1 MTTPEQ
7 IYNEYIKLS
16 DSELNKVFGIYEN
29 AKKDLHQNVQQINE
43 LKAKPKLTKKEQDEL
58 KTLQEESAIIEEDL
72 KQFKID
78 TDIAKRVLKERVQK
92 RKYAVNTATTGLLS
106 VATIIANQEQE
117 KNIYKFFSS
126 KSEQDLYGILHQIKS
141 EKDEQ
146 EALLS
151 KLKSDAAIFAR
162 KKRGWVNQ
170 NEYSAREKRYE
181 ELKAKELERNTVYRI
196 INKILD
202 DRGLGAVKEEEEAPK
217 SVQQSTIAPTHLTDD
232 VLKHLQ
238 SDIAN
243 KIHDYQEKIA
253 RLQLL
258 DNLPADKKQEEVIK
272 GEIERLAKIVETE
285 FQDIDTVY
293 DEFDLYKQELIN
305 RGIVKATTH
314 VQTQTEHQKILL
326 DQAREI
332 IQKYPDLK
340 DNIIKIMLSEH
351 LKQGNVQKS
360 DIETIRD
367 LYTTVGQPV
376 MFNPPISQRIKPQP
390 NLLMRRPTRIED
402 YENLVPST
410 YAITVRF

>member
-16 DSELNKVFGIYEN
+16 DSELNKVFWIYEN
-29 AKKDLHQNVQQINE
+29 ANKDLHQNVQQINE

-126 KSEQDLYGILHQIKS
+126 KSEQELYGILHQIKS

-151 KLKSDAAIFAR
+151 RLKNDAAIFAR

-181 ELKAKELERNTVYRI
+181 ELKAKELEHNTVYRI

-217 SVQQSTIAPTHLTDD
+217 SVQQ
-232 VLKHLQ
+232 
-238 SDIAN
+238 
-243 KIHDYQEKIA
+243 
-253 RLQLL
+253 
-258 DNLPADKKQEEVIK
+258 
-272 GEIERLAKIVETE
+272 
-285 FQDIDTVY
+285 
-293 DEFDLYKQELIN
+293 
-305 RGIVKATTH
+305 
-314 VQTQTEHQKILL
+314 
-326 DQAREI
+326 
-332 IQKYPDLK
+332 
-340 DNIIKIMLSEH
+340 
-351 LKQGNVQKS
+351 
-360 DIETIRD
+360 
-367 LYTTVGQPV
+367 
-376 MFNPPISQRIKPQP
+376 
-390 NLLMRRPTRIED
+390 
-402 YENLVPST
+402 
-410 YAITVRF
+410 